1 MYPLMKKQSLAA
13 RVALF
18 VGFLWLG
25 FGAYA
30 QTPSDGLMMEKG
42 DLCAGVVYNY
52 DVWDHYWEG
61 DLYRTN
67 GNIGSL
73 RRQTVMP
80 MFALGIGKH
89 INLIG
94 ALPWMQVDATA
105 GTLDGVRGFQ
115 DAGIWLKG
123 LLADKQLGEGS
134 LRVFGVVGYA
144 GPASRYLPDYMP
156 LSLGLGCRE
165 GMARAI
171 VQYDRVSGWYLRS
184 QAAFHL
190 RSHCTIERI
199 FYYANGQPHYTNKV
213 DVPNALSWDVV
224 AGAWLLGRALRA
236 EARLEGMNSLSGDDI
251 RRQLEPFPTN
261 RMIATRLG
269 LFGQYYYPRLNG
281 LSFIVQGGYVLTG
294 RNVGRSASVGVGALY
309 QFGAFR

>member
-1 MYPLMKKQSLAA
+1 MAIGPGLLLLLNGLQS
-13 RVALF
+13 
-18 VGFLWLG
+18 
-25 FGAYA
+25 

-42 DLCAGVVYNY
+42 AVCVGVVYHY

-73 RRQTVMP
+73 RRQTVLP
-80 MFALGIGKH
+80 MFAVGIGNRL
-89 INLIG
+89 NLLG
-94 ALPWMQVDATA
+94 ALPWVRVDASA

-115 DAGIWLKG
+115 DVGIWLKG
-123 LLADKQLGEGS
+123 LLADKKLGNGS
-134 LRVFGVVGYA
+134 LRIYGVAGYS
-144 GPASRYLPDYMP
+144 GPATRYLPDYMP

-171 VQYDRVSGWYLRS
+171 VQYDLSPSWYVRT
-184 QAAFHL
+184 QTGFHL
-190 RSHCTIERI
+190 RSHCTIERN
-199 FYYANGQPHYTNKV
+199 FYYANGQPHYTDKV

-224 AGAWLLGRALRA
+224 AGSWLFGHTLRA

-261 RMIATRLG
+261 RMVSTRFW
-269 LFGQYYYPRLNG
+269 LFGQYYHPRWKG
-281 LSFIVQGGYVLTG
+281 LSLIMQGGYVLSG
-294 RNVGRSASVGVGALY
+294 RNIGRSTTACLGAAY
-309 QFGAFR
+309 QFGMMK